1 MNESAPLSIIALFE
15 NADIVVKFVLL
26 LLLAGSVWSWA
37 VIVDKVVRLRAAR
50 LSAQGWERRTTE
62 ARNAND
68 LVDERYG
75 ADASHPAG
83 AVLAAGVEES
93 VAFAD
98 DAAETVTE
106 RRDRID
112 RAMRLALG
120 TQLRK
125 LELRLPFLATLGSAA
140 PFIGLFGTV
149 WGIMRSFNAIAAAN
163 NTSLAVVA
171 PGIADALF
179 ATAMGL
185 AAAIPAVIAYNKFI
199 VEIGRL
205 SGTMQSLIGRS
216 SGLLSRAPGGE

>member
-1 MNESAPLSIIALFE
+1 VNESAPLSIIALFE

-37 VIVDKVVRLRAAR
+37 VIVDKIVRLRAAR
-50 LSAQGWERRTTE
+50 LSAQGWEKRTTE
-62 ARNAND
+62 ARSAND

-75 ADASHPAG
+75 GDASHPAG

-120 TQLRK
+120 AQLRK

-140 PFIGLFGTV
+140 PFIGLFGT
-149 WGIMRSFNAIAAAN
+149 
-163 NTSLAVVA
+163 
-171 PGIADALF
+171 
-179 ATAMGL
+179 
-185 AAAIPAVIAYNKFI
+185 
-199 VEIGRL
+199 
-205 SGTMQSLIGRS
+205 
-216 SGLLSRAPGGE
+216 